1 MYARLSRFAGL
12 PPERIDATVQQFQEG
27 ALAQFEELTGY
38 EGVLIV
44 VNQAE
49 GKAAAITFW
58 ETRDHMRDSDRVAD
72 RIRAQALE
80 QARGSE
86 PTREP
91 IVDHYEVVLNRWV
104 GGGSS

>member
-12 PPERIDATVQQFQEG
+12 PPERIHDTIEAFKQGALPQFQQ
-27 ALAQFEELTGY
+27 LSGY
-38 EGVLIV
+38 KGVLIA
-44 VNQAE
+44 VNEAE

-58 ETRDHMRDSDRVAD
+58 ETRDNMRESDRLAD
-72 RIRAQALE
+72 QARAAALE

-91 IVDHYEVVLNRWV
+91 IVDHYEVVFDER
-104 GGGSS
+104 